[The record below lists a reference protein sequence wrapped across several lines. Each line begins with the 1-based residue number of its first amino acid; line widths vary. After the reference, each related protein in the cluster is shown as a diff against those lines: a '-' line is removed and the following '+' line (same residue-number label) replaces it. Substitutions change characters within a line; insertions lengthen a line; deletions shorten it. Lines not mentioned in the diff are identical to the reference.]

1 MVTLSPVVSRS
12 FLALALFA
20 FAGCSDL
27 ILRDTDTP
35 EETAGKVTARVLLC
49 PMTLCLSEFD
59 IAMTKAREAR
69 EQREARYWRWVHSLS
84 PEEQERHYRL
94 EESRIQ
100 AAGQA
105 LLGLGIGG
113 GLFRNTTAPTAPLY
127 QPSPVPALPFAAPTA
142 PVPPVSCSSRQVGS
156 VVHTDCY

>member
-113 GLFRNTTAPTAPLY
+113 GLFQNTTAPSVVYP
-127 QPSPVPALPFAAPTA
+127 PTA
-142 PVPPVSCSSRQVGS
+142 PSTVTPLSLPQRRIQNCLSQQMGNA
-156 VVHTDCY
+156 TYLDCY